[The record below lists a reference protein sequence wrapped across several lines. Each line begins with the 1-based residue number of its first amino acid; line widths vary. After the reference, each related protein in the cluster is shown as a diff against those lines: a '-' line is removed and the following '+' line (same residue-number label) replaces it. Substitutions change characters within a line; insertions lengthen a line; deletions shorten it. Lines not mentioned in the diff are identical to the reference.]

1 MSKEKSVLVGIDD
14 SDFARQALLGIGG
27 LLKNSKNL
35 KMTLFHCASEPD
47 FSLFSESIGQD
58 PDAVEKHRERWGLKA
73 QKVLEQAREALAESG
88 FDPNKTSTIFDKKCS
103 DPSDAMLKTAG
114 HEGIETLA
122 VARWGKATVSRQVI
136 GSVTYRLSQ
145 LADNLAL
152 WVIDPRICSHNVL
165 VGLVGAPV
173 SRRVVD
179 HTVRYFSH
187 LKESKFTFMHVA
199 PPMPPQYWESEDITA
214 IEGHEK
220 QEKIVQWLKEYTDRV
235 KEVAD
240 DAKIKLV
247 EAGVPEQNVFFKLE
261 PQKKGIARDILVE
274 LEEGNHG
281 ILVIGR
287 KGYKDIK
294 EFGLGS
300 KANKLLVN
308 GRAFIV
314 CLVN

>member
-14 SDFARQALLGIGG
+14 SDFAQQVLLGIGG

-35 KMTLFHCASEPD
+35 KMTLFHCVSEPD

-73 QKVLEQAREALAESG
+73 QKVLEKAREALAESG
-88 FDPNKTSTIFDKKCS
+88 FDPNKTSTIFDKKGS

-152 WVIDPRICSHNVL
+152 WVIDPRICSPNVL

-199 PPMPPQYWESEDITA
+199 PPMPPQYW
-214 IEGHEK
+214 
-220 QEKIVQWLKEYTDRV
+220 
-235 KEVAD
+235 
-240 DAKIKLV
+240 
-247 EAGVPEQNVFFKLE
+247 
-261 PQKKGIARDILVE
+261 
-274 LEEGNHG
+274 
-281 ILVIGR
+281 
-287 KGYKDIK
+287 
-294 EFGLGS
+294 
-300 KANKLLVN
+300 
-308 GRAFIV
+308 
-314 CLVN
+314 